1 MQVIQYLLQRLLVAL
16 VTMLGVSIVIFAAVR
31 MVPGG
36 FEQVMLGPLATP
48 ESRAF
53 IVEKFAL
60 DRSVIEQYANWL
72 TAAAQGD
79 FGASM
84 VTQASVTQELIRR
97 APATIQLAL
106 MSLLMALSV
115 GLPLGVISGLTDGRP
130 WQRSLGRFLG
140 ALGASIPD
148 FVLGSLFLFVFT
160 VWSLGLTVG
169 GYVPFFED
177 PWTNLR
183 AMVLPAVT
191 LAVFGIALILRTAR
205 DAVKTVMTEGYI
217 TFAVACGEPASKI
230 VRHHVLRNAAI
241 PVITV
246 TATYFGYLLGG
257 AIVVEVLFSIPGI
270 GLYTYNSLMIRDYAV
285 VQAGVL
291 LAAVVFIAVNM
302 IADAIYA
309 MVDPRLS
316 ARRAAI

>member
-1 MQVIQYLLQRLLVAL
+1 MQIIQYLIGRFLIAL
-16 VTMLGVSIVIFAAVR
+16 ATMLGVSIVIFTAVR

-36 FEQVMLGPLATP
+36 FEQVVLGPLATP
-48 ESRAF
+48 ESRAV
-53 IVEKFAL
+53 IVAKFAL
-60 DRSVIEQYANWL
+60 DRSITEQYGHWL
-72 TAAAQGD
+72 TAAAHGD
-79 FGASM
+79 FGISM
-84 VTQASVTQELIRR
+84 VTQTSVTQELIRR

-106 MSLLMALSV
+106 MSLLMALSI
-115 GLPLGVISGLTDGRP
+115 GLPLGIISGLTNGRP

-148 FVLGSLFLFVFT
+148 FVLGSVFLFVFT
-160 VWSLGLTVG
+160 VWSLGPTIG

-217 TFAVACGEPASKI
+217 AFAVACGEPTSKI
-230 VRHHVLRNAAI
+230 IRHHVLRNAAVPI
-241 PVITV
+241 ITV
-246 TATYFGYLLGG
+246 TATYLGYLLGG
-257 AIVVEVLFSIPGI
+257 AIVVEVLFSIPGV
-270 GLYTYNSLMIRDYAV
+270 GLYTYNGLMNRDYAV

-291 LAAVVFIAVNM
+291 VAAAVFITINM
-302 IADAIYA
+302 IADTIYTLL
-309 MVDPRLS
+309 DPRLS
-316 ARRAAI
+316 AQKRAI